1 MTGGTKAAKSKSHIF
16 AWYRDRKDAA
26 TDRSQRQVLRIL
38 VDFADE
44 SGRTIRGQKTIATE
58 AGCSERTVCRALK
71 RLEKDSKLISRRH
84 RYNERGERTSDEIQ
98 LALSTRQEEL
108 TDKMAA
114 SDPTNGHGVLDY
126 RTQCPRNESV
136 LNPILPPTPKGEP
149 KEDGIRIKI
158 YEEAFVER
166 WIVHYDATGQS
177 AKAEEARRNGYVE
190 EVRKW
195 PPKPSARGD
204 DPRQELAGVKGF
216 EKPPAVRPDQ
226 PHPSRRTG
234 T

>member
-44 SGRTIRGQKTIATE
+44 SGRTIRGQKTIAAE
-58 AGCSERTVCRALK
+58 AGCSEKTVRRALR

-84 RYNERGERTSDEIQ
+84 RYNERGKRTSDVIQ

-108 TDKMAA
+108 TDKMTA
-114 SDPTNGHGVLDY
+114 SEPTTGHSVLDY
-126 RTQCPRNESV
+126 RTQCPWNESV
-136 LNPILPPTPKGEP
+136 LNPILPPTPKGES
-149 KEDGIRIKI
+149 KEDGIRKRFS
-158 YEEAFVER
+158 EPQVVER
-166 WIVHYDATGQS
+166 WARCYDATGES
-177 AKAEEARRNGYVE
+177 EKAEKARRNGYVD
-190 EVRKW
+190 EVSKW
-195 PPKPSARGD
+195 PPEPSARGD
-204 DPRQELAGVKGF
+204 DPGQGLAGVKGF
-216 EKPPAVRPDQ
+216 EKPPAVRPAEPD
-226 PHPSRRTG
+226 PSRRTG